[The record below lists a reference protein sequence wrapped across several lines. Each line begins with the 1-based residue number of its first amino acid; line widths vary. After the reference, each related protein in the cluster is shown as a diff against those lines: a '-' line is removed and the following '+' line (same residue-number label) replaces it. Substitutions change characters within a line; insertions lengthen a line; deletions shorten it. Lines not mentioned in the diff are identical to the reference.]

1 MGPFA
6 PHWVLC
12 VVVTGEGDR
21 VIRRISSLLVV
32 MGTLLATSAGC
43 EEFHHAMRKGNDEQ
57 HNVDAETTKIQA
69 VDADPKKPKPFF
81 ANNRLA
87 GGWSTE
93 AREIE
98 SHLGVSP

>member
-1 MGPFA
+1 MLQWAFLLAIIDKGDCVMRCIFSLPVAMG
-6 PHWVLC
+6 V
-12 VVVTGEGDR
+12 
-21 VIRRISSLLVV
+21 LLV
-32 MGTLLATSAGC
+32 TLGGC
-43 EEFHHAMRKGNDEQ
+43 EEFHHAMRRGDDGKTNLES
-57 HNVDAETTKIQA
+57 ETPKMLA

-87 GGWSTE
+87 GGWSSE

>member
-1 MGPFA
+1 MRCIFFPL
-6 PHWVLC
+6 VL
-12 VVVTGEGDR
+12 
-21 VIRRISSLLVV
+21 I
-32 MGTLLATSAGC
+32 GTLLAASAGC
-43 EEFHHAMRKGNDEQ
+43 EEFHHAMRRVDEGKTD
-57 HNVDAETTKIQA
+57 VELETTKIQA

>member
-1 MGPFA
+1 MM
-6 PHWVLC
+6 
-12 VVVTGEGDR
+12 
-21 VIRRISSLLVV
+21 RRIFSLPLV
-32 MGTLLATSAGC
+32 MGTLLMTSAGC
-43 EEFHHAMRKGNDEQ
+43 EEFHHAMRRGGDGKT
-57 HNVDAETTKIQA
+57 NVDSETSKMQA
-69 VDADPKKPKPFF
+69 VDADPNKPKPFF